1 MIVLV
6 TGGTGFVGREVVRQL
21 HGAGHAIRLLVRDT
35 QSVAVHRAVEQFGVQ
50 PCPGNVLQSDAVESA
65 MRGADAVIHLV
76 GIISEYGN
84 QTFENVHTRATQNVV
99 AAARA
104 AGVRRFVHMSAL
116 GTRPNARARYHQT
129 KWAAEV
135 AVRASGLAWTI
146 FRPSIIY
153 GPGDGFVNLFVQMS
167 RFSPAIPLI
176 GGGHTR
182 LHPIPVADVARAFVG
197 ALNHSKSYGQTLD
210 LCGAEILTLRE
221 IVQAVLAVT
230 NRRRLLV
237 SLPFWAARLQA
248 FLLELVLRHG
258 LGRPSPLTRDQVLM
272 VQEDNVGDGSRAAQW
287 FRLKPVAFRDGI
299 AAYLASAAH

>member
-1 MIVLV
+1 MIVLI

-21 HGAGHAIRLLVRDT
+21 HGAGHAIRLLVRDM
-35 QSVAVHRAVEQFGVQ
+35 QSVAVRRAVEQFGVQ
-50 PCPGNVLQSDAVESA
+50 PCPGNVLLPDAVGSA
-65 MRGADAVIHLV
+65 MRGVDAVIHLV
-76 GIISEYGN
+76 GIISEYGD

-129 KWAAEV
+129 KWAAEE

-153 GPGDGFVNLFVQMS
+153 GPDDGFVNLFARMS
-167 RFSPAIPLI
+167 RFSPVIPLI
-176 GGGHTR
+176 VGGHTR

-197 ALNHSKSYGQTLD
+197 ALPHSESHSQTLD
-210 LCGAEILTLRE
+210 LCGAEILTLKE
-221 IVQAVLAVT
+221 IVQAILTVT

-237 SLPFWAARLQA
+237 PLPFWAARLQA
-248 FLLELVLRHG
+248 SLLELVLRHG

-272 VQEDNVGDGSRAAQW
+272 LQEDNVGDGSRAAEW
-287 FRLKPVAFRDGI
+287 FGLRPGTFREGI
-299 AAYLASAAH
+299 AAYLRPAAR